1 MHLGKMD
8 YLGRSLIFTH
18 VEYPENNQV
27 VVVVVVVVMVL
38 KDLTSCLIRHDWC
51 VKTLMV
57 DWHSFRTSL
66 QTSN

>member
-27 VVVVVVVVMVL
+27 VVVLVVL
-38 KDLTSCLIRHDWC
+38 EDLTSCLIRHDCC

-57 DWHSFRTSL
+57 DWHSFGTSF